1 MILWLNNKFMTAQE
15 IRASIKDNY
24 SVIVDPERLSAQ
36 LGALLDANAVI
47 MNQAQMYKITEESRH
62 SLEKELEAGR
72 DVEDQ
77 TRQLFF
83 ASIIDAGLDIDP
95 EGCWDTFQD
104 RCLIPLVRDMGAHTY
119 EFITSGNQPID
130 KVFEYT
136 DKFFATYDPLQ
147 EQALRRAIVSFLSP
161 GNGAVRDFVLRTLD
175 NAFFIEA
182 SGLQKEALERL
193 TVRLGQRTPLK
204 LFLDTNLLFS
214 LLDLHDNPSDE
225 SAQSLMALLHQT
237 VETIPWSL
245 HVLPST
251 VGEFTRTL
259 AFYRDILTPISV
271 SPNIAVASQRYGR
284 ISGVTHR
291 YMRACEEAGK
301 PINVTEF
308 FRPYISSPLV
318 VMRQKSVSIYDAKT
332 DTYSLRQDVV
342 DDINEFWERVDPKQ
356 KSEGRYNSIKH
367 DMILRHLVND
377 KRPAYIESPLEAEYW
392 VATIDYQLLRFDRHR
407 ASVEGRV
414 PVCIDP
420 ASLVRILQLW
430 LPRADALE
438 TAMFESVRVPFRF
451 RGFDTESEIIALK
464 ILETLSR
471 FENVEDLSIETITH
485 LLIDDATRD
494 RMSGAKDKAAEED
507 VIRESLKTSEA
518 NLRAELEQAR
528 DMTERYKLQATEQKH
543 QIDLLSREMERSA
556 KLQSATSETEVGD
569 GDSNAKLN
577 YLVKW
582 VIAPSAASSISVI
595 LLVIATFVLT
605 LRLAPVIA
613 GIAIVVG
620 VGIVLGLADWRGRS
634 VSGLERLGLYR
645 WIQNSRKWLYGILG
659 ALLVSMVGRVL
670 WEYLGLQM

>member
-1 MILWLNNKFMTAQE
+1 MISRRLPPELLSLVHHLELTQSGWWDTALQQLVLMILWLNNKFMTAQE

-36 LGALLDANAVI
+36 LGTLLDANAVI
-47 MNQAQMYKITEESRH
+47 MNQAQMHKITEESRH

-95 EGCWDTFQD
+95 ESCWDTFQD

-237 VETIPWSL
+237 ADTIQWSL

-259 AFYRDILTPISV
+259 TFYRDILTPISV

-332 DTYSLRQDVV
+332 DSYSLRQDVV

-356 KSEGRYNSIKH
+356 KSEDRYNSIKH

-377 KRPAYIESPLEAEYW
+377 KRPAYIESPL
-392 VATIDYQLLRFDRHR
+392 
-407 ASVEGRV
+407 G
-414 PVCIDP
+414 VC
-420 ASLVRILQLW
+420 
-430 LPRADALE
+430 
-438 TAMFESVRVPFRF
+438 
-451 RGFDTESEIIALK
+451 
-464 ILETLSR
+464 
-471 FENVEDLSIETITH
+471 
-485 LLIDDATRD
+485 LID
-494 RMSGAKDKAAEED
+494 
-507 VIRESLKTSEA
+507 
-518 NLRAELEQAR
+518 
-528 DMTERYKLQATEQKH
+528 
-543 QIDLLSREMERSA
+543 
-556 KLQSATSETEVGD
+556 
-569 GDSNAKLN
+569 
-577 YLVKW
+577 W
-582 VIAPSAASSISVI
+582 WAS
-595 LLVIATFVLT
+595 
-605 LRLAPVIA
+605 
-613 GIAIVVG
+613 
-620 VGIVLGLADWRGRS
+620 
-634 VSGLERLGLYR
+634 
-645 WIQNSRKWLYGILG
+645 
-659 ALLVSMVGRVL
+659 
-670 WEYLGLQM
+670 